1 MHGVLQ
7 IFFIYFLMM
16 LYIIDNQMFIYR
28 FVFFLENIFQKKV
41 GKCLVFMK
49 FVVPLHSQT
58 RNKDTRKLKHGAIA
72 QMVRAHDS

>member
-1 MHGVLQ
+1 MLIIKCLYAVLR
-7 IFFIYFLMM
+7 IFLK
-16 LYIIDNQMFIYR
+16 
-28 FVFFLENIFQKKV
+28 IFSKKV

>member
-1 MHGVLQ
+1 
-7 IFFIYFLMM
+7 
-16 LYIIDNQMFIYR
+16 MFICCLAD
-28 FVFFLENIFQKKV
+28 FLENIFQKKV

>member
-1 MHGVLQ
+1 MLIIKCLYAVLR
-7 IFFIYFLMM
+7 IFF
-16 LYIIDNQMFIYR
+16 
-28 FVFFLENIFQKKV
+28 ENIFQKKV

-58 RNKDTRKLKHGAIA
+58 RNNDTRKLKHGAIA

>member
-1 MHGVLQ
+1 MLFCG
-7 IFFIYFLMM
+7 FSRKYFS
-16 LYIIDNQMFIYR
+16 
-28 FVFFLENIFQKKV
+28 KKV

-58 RNKDTRKLKHGAIA
+58 RNNDTRKLKHGAIA

>member
-1 MHGVLQ
+1 MLIIKCLYAVLRIFLK
-7 IFFIYFLMM
+7 IFFK
-16 LYIIDNQMFIYR
+16 
-28 FVFFLENIFQKKV
+28 KKV

>member
-1 MHGVLQ
+1 M
-7 IFFIYFLMM
+7 IYSA
-16 LYIIDNQMFIYR
+16 DNQMFICR
-28 FVFFLENIFQKKV
+28 FADFLENIFQKKV

>member
-1 MHGVLQ
+1 MLIIKCLYAVLRIFLK
-7 IFFIYFLMM
+7 IFF
-16 LYIIDNQMFIYR
+16 
-28 FVFFLENIFQKKV
+28 KKV
-41 GKCLVFMK
+41 EKCLVFMK